1 MRLPA
6 FLRKQAQTEERKAA
20 ASGLEIGWAP
30 GITAGILHGEHNAAL
45 QGKAGVTAAEKMLRV
60 DAQVRSVKQVI
71 SLPIRST
78 AWTLEEP
85 EDATPAEKEA
95 TELLRGNLFGGME
108 ESWDD
113 LLQQATAA
121 VYFGTAIPEIVWE
134 EREGRIAIRKIAA
147 RQVSLVEQW
156 LYDPDGRLAGYIYSG
171 NRPVGTGLSDTPG
184 ATVLK
189 WDRVAIPREKTL
201 HLVYEGDPSMPTGFG
216 IWRSIYPHWYIKDA
230 LYRILSVGIERN
242 LLDVPVGRVG
252 PDAQD
257 DDKSAMLT
265 MLSRWRAGHDAA
277 VVLPDGQDLEFIGSQ
292 RSLMDAMP
300 FLHHHNTMIAQAG
313 LAQFMNLGQQS
324 VGTQSL
330 ATEHVR
336 IFEMSLEGVAGWI
349 EDAIQRQVVVR
360 WMRLNYG
367 DGLRPPQL
375 RHRPVRSRDQAAWA
389 QVLAAL
395 VGSGHLH
402 PTVDDEEWVRGQL
415 ELPAIPREQLEA
427 LEADRKS
434 AAAAAAAARLVPA
447 VAEDEEAKAA
457 RERVRAIAPGDAHGH
472 QANERQDEIERKR
485 RDRRA
490 KEARMALEG
499 AAILERAQRAFVARL
514 LPLIREQ
521 ADGSLPVEKLRK
533 IAMEHQVEYREHL
546 VRWMKEA
553 VEAGRRA
560 FQDETGQEPKV
571 QSGSDAWI
579 KARAETLAR
588 GHYERLRESMVNIG
602 LSASRRGLSPDEI
615 ADAMRGEPGA
625 MLGRLIRSDLH
636 GSAAELITGI
646 GMKRTDG

>member
-6 FLRKQAQTEERKAA
+6 FLRKQAPTEERKAA
-20 ASGLEIGWAP
+20 AAGLEIGWAP
-30 GITAGILHGEHNAAL
+30 GITAGILQGEHNAAL

-71 SLPIRST
+71 SLPIRAT

-85 EDATPAEKEA
+85 EDASPAEIEA
-95 TELLRGNLFGGME
+95 TELLRANLFGGME

-113 LLQQATAA
+113 LLMQATSA
-121 VYFGTAIPEIVWE
+121 VYYGTAIPEIVWE

-156 LYDPDGRLAGYIYSG
+156 LYDADGRLAGYLYAG
-171 NRPVGTGLSDTPG
+171 NRPVGTGLSDIPA
-184 ATVLK
+184 ATMLK

-201 HLVYEGDPSMPTGFG
+201 HLVYEGDPSTPSGFG

-252 PDAQD
+252 PGAQD

-277 VVLPDGQDLEFIGSQ
+277 VVLPEGQDLEFIGSQ

-313 LAQFMNLGQQS
+313 LAQFLNLGQQS
-324 VGTQSL
+324 VGTQGL
-330 ATEHVR
+330 ASEHVR
-336 IFEMSLEGVAGWI
+336 VFEMSLEGVANWI
-349 EDAIQRQVVVR
+349 EDAIQRQIIAR
-360 WMRLNYG
+360 WTRLNYG
-367 DGLRPPQL
+367 DAIRAPQL
-375 RHRPVRSRDQAAWA
+375 RHRPVRSRDQSAWA
-389 QVLAAL
+389 QVLATL
-395 VGSGHLH
+395 VGSGHIH
-402 PTVDDEEWVRGQL
+402 PTVDDEEWVRGQM

-427 LEADRKS
+427 LEEERKR
-434 AAAAAAAARLVPA
+434 AAPA
-447 VAEDEEAKAA
+447 QAPPATGEDDDTKAA
-457 RERVRAIAPGDAHGH
+457 REPGCAITPGDPHGR
-472 QANERQDEIERKR
+472 QANERQDEVERKR
-485 RDRRA
+485 RERRDA
-490 KEARMALEG
+490 EARMAREG
-499 AAILERAQRAFVARL
+499 AAILERAQRAFASRL
-514 LPLIREQ
+514 LPLIRESPE
-521 ADGSLPVEKLRK
+521 GSLPVERLRK
-533 IAMEHQVEYREHL
+533 AAMEHQVEYREHL
-546 VRWMKEA
+546 VRWMREA

-560 FQDETGQEPKV
+560 FQEQTGQEPKV
-571 QSGSDAWI
+571 QTGSDAWI

-588 GHYERLRESMVNIG
+588 GHYERLREAMLLTG
-602 LSASRRGLSPDEI
+602 LSAARRGLSPDEI
-615 ADAMRGEPGA
+615 ADAMKGEPGA

-636 GSAAELITGI
+636 GAAAELITGI
-646 GMKRTDG
+646 GNKTGG